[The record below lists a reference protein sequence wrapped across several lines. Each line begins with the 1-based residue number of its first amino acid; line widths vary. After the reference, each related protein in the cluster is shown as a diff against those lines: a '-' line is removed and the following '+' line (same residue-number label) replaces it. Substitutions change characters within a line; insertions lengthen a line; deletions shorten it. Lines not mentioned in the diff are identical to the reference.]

1 MILMNFSTQL
11 YFMILEGSKVDNES
25 FDIVHNERGNALIF
39 CDMTQNLWL
48 NWEFYFYKSLS
59 CHCWNFQKNLSFSS
73 ASRSLSICHEGYRP
87 FWFITIVWTKLL
99 IDFRLQKERKTKRSQ
114 PIITK
119 CLTTEEWMLIWNCN
133 SKPVEKDK
141 QWVLERGTYE
151 PLGRP

>member
-1 MILMNFSTQL
+1 MINNFFPENSLVYVLMNFSTQL
-11 YFMILEGSKVDNES
+11 YFMILEGTKVDNES

-73 ASRSLSICHEGYRP
+73 ASRSLSICHEGYQP

-99 IDFRLQKERKTKRSQ
+99 IDFRFQKERKTERSQ

-119 CLTTEEWMLIWNCN
+119 CLTTEEWM
-133 SKPVEKDK
+133 
-141 QWVLERGTYE
+141 
-151 PLGRP
+151 